1 MRDESVRLRVD
12 VGLGLAAD
20 PVELDDETMRLREE
34 LLQLDVDAVER
45 PRAGPAPEGTRAGEA
60 AVLGTL
66 VVAVGRELIGSV
78 IRSIEA
84 WFTRSHSHSVK
95 LTLDGDCIELSK
107 VSDADQLQLLEAF
120 LARHAYPVE

>member
-84 WFTRSHSHSVK
+84 WFTRSVK